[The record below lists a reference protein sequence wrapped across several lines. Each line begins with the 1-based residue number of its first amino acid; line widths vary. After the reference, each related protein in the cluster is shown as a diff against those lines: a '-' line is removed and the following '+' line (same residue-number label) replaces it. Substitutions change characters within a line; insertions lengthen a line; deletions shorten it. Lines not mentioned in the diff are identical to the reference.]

1 MVYYWLH
8 KEPINLDINMPGTIQ
23 TLPVPPPVSELTM
36 LNAIRLAV
44 AGGGGSAPNTLDYTS
59 TLNPVLADGFN
70 RQVTMTG
77 NVTLNGPTGGSN
89 GSLWQIRLIASGGS
103 RTITLGADIVTPT
116 GTTFSG
122 SVASGSARLLQMMY
136 NGNKW
141 WVVRNQ
147 EFTA

>member
-1 MVYYWLH
+1 MVYCWLH
-8 KEPINLDINMPGTIQ
+8 KELNKLDSNMPGIPQ

-44 AGGGGSAPNTLDYTS
+44 AGGGGSAPTTLDYTS

-70 RQVTMTG
+70 RQVAMTG

-103 RTITLGADIVTPT
+103 RTITLGTDIVTPT

-122 SVASGSARLLQMMY
+122 SVASGSTRLLQMMY
-136 NGNKW
+136 NGTKW